1 MKWYFLAL
9 KNYFNFSGRARRKEY
24 WMFTLINI
32 IIFMFFMI
40 SIVGLREKGESS
52 PVSTAGLTLIVFYYL
67 FTIIPSLSLCVRRF
81 HDQDRSGWFV
91 LLLLIPSLGPLI
103 VFVFMCI
110 EGTKGKNRFGSD
122 PKLSNF

>member
-1 MKWYFLAL
+1 MKWYLLAF

-24 WMFTLINI
+24 WMFTLINVI
-32 IIFMFFMI
+32 VFMVFMV
-40 SIVGLREKGESS
+40 SIVGLREKGESA
-52 PVSTAGLTLIVFYYL
+52 PVSAAGLTLIVFYYL

-81 HDQDRSGWFV
+81 HDQDRSGWFA

-103 VFVFMCI
+103 ILVFMCI
-110 EGTKGKNRFGSD
+110 DGTKGKNRFGAD